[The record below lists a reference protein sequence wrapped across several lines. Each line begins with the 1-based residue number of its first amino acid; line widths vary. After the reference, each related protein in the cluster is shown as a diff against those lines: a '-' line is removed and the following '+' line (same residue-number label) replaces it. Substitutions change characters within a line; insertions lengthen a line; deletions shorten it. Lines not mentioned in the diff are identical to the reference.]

1 MYDYILRAYDGK
13 YELYRWG
20 WDREMAELTLRGDAI
35 RVSSRIFCLGGED
48 CVQRSIVC
56 EACKVF
62 EPIFEY
68 IHWKKSMDFHM
79 FRTSGNVLEG
89 PFFHTFP

>member
-1 MYDYILRAYDGK
+1 MS
-13 YELYRWG
+13 
-20 WDREMAELTLRGDAI
+20 I

-68 IHWKKSMDFHM
+68 QSPMHKKTYKARVSYCQNFL
-79 FRTSGNVLEG
+79 GGKLEG
-89 PFFHTFP
+89 LHLGGKLPPRTPQ